1 MLTLV
6 TGGQGFVGSHLC
18 ARLLEDGHRV
28 RVLARP
34 SSSLAN
40 LAGLDVDVVRADVT
54 EPAGLPSAVAG
65 CDLVFHLAGALK
77 GLHEADLFRA
87 NADGTRNLAAACAAA
102 APRPSRF
109 VYVSSLAAAGPSA
122 GGTTPRTEDM
132 TPRPLTWYG
141 RSKLAG
147 EEAVRSTAGLKWT
160 IVRPSI
166 VFGPR
171 DRDVLDYFR
180 IARRGFLPV
189 VGFSDRCYSLIYA
202 PDLADALVRSAAAP
216 ASAGEVYFLAGPEV
230 VRWAELGR
238 LIAAALGTRGR
249 VVRIPDLAAVAAG
262 WGADAIARVSRHP
275 HIFSSQKVLEMLAPA
290 WVCSADKAAR
300 DFGWR
305 AATPLPDALAAT
317 ASWYRDHGW
326 L

>member
-1 MLTLV
+1 MLALV
-6 TGGQGFVGSHLC
+6 TGGHGFVGSHVC
-18 ARLLEDGHRV
+18 AQLLAEGHRV

-34 SSSLAN
+34 SSDLAN
-40 LAGLDVDVVRADVT
+40 LAGLDVHVVRADVT
-54 EPAGLPSAVAG
+54 EPAGLPTAVAG
-65 CDLVFHLAGALK
+65 CDVVFHVAGALK
-77 GLHEADLFRA
+77 GLREADLFRT
-87 NADGTRNLAAACAAA
+87 NADGTRNVAAACAAA
-102 APRPSRF
+102 APRPPRF
-109 VYVSSLAAAGPSA
+109 VYVSSLAAAGPSPGA
-122 GGTTPRTEDM
+122 EPRTEEM

-147 EEAVRSTAGLKWT
+147 EEAVRSTAGLVWT

-180 IARRGFLPV
+180 IAQRGWLPV
-189 VGFSDRCYSLIYA
+189 VGFADRYYSLIYA
-202 PDLADALVRSAAAP
+202 SDLADALVRAASAP
-216 ASAGEVYFLAGPEV
+216 ASAFETYFVAGPEIV
-230 VRWAELGR
+230 SWVELGR

-262 WGADAIARVSRHP
+262 WGADLLARARRRAQ
-275 HIFSSQKVLEMLAPA
+275 IFSSQKVIEMLAPA
-290 WVCSADKAAR
+290 WVCSADKASR

-305 AATPLPDALAAT
+305 TTPLPDALAAT
-317 ASWYRDHGW
+317 ASWYRTHGW